1 MTENKGACEGCGYW
15 FELRSGLMACHYALV
30 NGHTRTA
37 VLGELPKPGRCRL
50 FTRLPQRVRAE
61 NTVIL
66 KRRESAGV

>member
-1 MTENKGACEGCGYW
+1 MAKHEKGCEGCGYW

-37 VLGELPKPGRCRL
+37 VFGEFPEPGRCAL
-50 FTRLPQRVRAE
+50 FTQLPQKVPVE

-66 KRRESAGV
+66 KRRESAGE

>member
-1 MTENKGACEGCGYW
+1 MAKHEKGCEGCGYW

-50 FTRLPQRVRAE
+50 YTRIPQRIPRE
-61 NTVIL
+61 ELPI
-66 KRRESAGV
+66 KRREI